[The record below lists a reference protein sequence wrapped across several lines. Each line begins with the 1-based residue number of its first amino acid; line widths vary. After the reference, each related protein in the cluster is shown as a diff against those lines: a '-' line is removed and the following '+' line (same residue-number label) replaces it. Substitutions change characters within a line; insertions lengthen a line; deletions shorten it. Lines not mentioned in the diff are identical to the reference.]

1 MQQNKYEACIQLHQL
16 HLSTGSEK
24 KKKELHTKFK
34 IVLFTYE
41 QLPQHAEKVGK
52 EPTELQN

>member
-1 MQQNKYEACIQLHQL
+1 MKHVSNYTSFIYLQAVKR
-16 HLSTGSEK
+16 

-41 QLPQHAEKVGK
+41 QLPKHAEKVGK